1 MSLTKGFCS
10 KIDVPGKYMDGR
22 GDGLYL
28 LVKPSGAKSWC
39 QRITINDRR
48 RDLGLGSY
56 RFFSLAEVRETAFE
70 NQKAARRG
78 GDPLADKRALPVPTF
93 AEAVEAVIALHGPTW
108 KAPRAAQVWR
118 QSLRDHASRL
128 AGMRVD
134 AITSGDVLAVLTP
147 MWTTRRDMAARVKV
161 RIGTVLKWA
170 IAQGHRTDDPMPA
183 VSAVLPRTGKT
194 VEHHRA
200 LPHAELGAAL
210 ERVRAV
216 EAWPTIALAVEF
228 CALTACRSGE
238 VRGARWSE
246 IDMDTLIW
254 TMPPVRTK
262 TGKVHRVPLSSRAV
276 EMLEAARPYSA
287 GDDALVF
294 PSARNAQLN
303 DKALRRLVDKAGL
316 TSTMSIHGFRS
327 SFRDWAAETGK
338 PREVAEAA
346 LAHAAGGVEAA
357 YYRTDL
363 FERRVKVMKAWAQYI
378 SGSGPMVLSIRG

>member
-1 MSLTKGFCS
+1 
-10 KIDVPGKYMDGR
+10 
-22 GDGLYL
+22 
-28 LVKPSGAKSWC
+28 
-39 QRITINDRR
+39 
-48 RDLGLGSY
+48 
-56 RFFSLAEVRETAFE
+56 
-70 NQKAARRG
+70 
-78 GDPLADKRALPVPTF
+78 
-93 AEAVEAVIALHGPTW
+93 
-108 KAPRAAQVWR
+108 
-118 QSLRDHASRL
+118 
-128 AGMRVD
+128 MRVD

-183 VSAVLPRTGKT
+183 VSAVLPRTGRT
-194 VEHHRA
+194 VEHYGA

-246 IDMDTLIW
+246 IDMDALTW

-303 DKALRRLVDKAGL
+303 DQALRRLVDKAGL
-316 TSTMSIHGFRS
+316 ASTMSIHGFRS
-327 SFRDWAAETGK
+327 SFRDWTAETGN

-363 FERRVKVMKAWAQYI
+363 FERRVKVMEVWAQYL
-378 SGSGPMVLSIRG
+378 SGTRPMVPSIRG